1 VRCANLQIKGNL
13 SRMNEIVPGKKP
25 KKERPLPRK
34 ISQAVE
40 MLVSGEKKTITSTA
54 LALGL
59 TREHLSKSLR
69 TPRAQAFIEQR
80 TREVLSASRMPAAA
94 TLLRLLEFA
103 QSERIKTDIA
113 IHLLAVNN
121 HKPPSNGAPIVN
133 VGLSVGY
140 VIDLSGAPRDTQP
153 TLDIKPNEAA

>member
-1 VRCANLQIKGNL
+1 
-13 SRMNEIVPGKKP
+13 MNEIINAPSRKKD
-25 KKERPLPRK
+25 RPLPRK

-40 MLVSGEKKTITSTA
+40 MLVSGEKKTITA
-54 LALGL
+54 AAQALGL

-69 TPRAQAFIEQR
+69 TPRAQVYVEQR

-121 HKPPSNGAPIVN
+121 HKPPTGGAPIVN

-140 VIDLSGAPRDTQP
+140 IVKLRHLDDHHVVDNTAGAVVDVIS
-153 TLDIKPNEAA
+153 NEAAE